1 MKETG
6 EILVYRDGN
15 LSSAGKGG
23 KKRGRQLVL
32 VPYRALSIRSFDYPF
47 GSISAIREALRLQYV
62 SVASGRDL
70 EIYPVV
76 LKKENRRF
84 SGAALVIPS
93 EERSSVEEGIGRGA
107 KAVIWPLP
115 FALAAEVRG
124 EGGAVCVLD
133 GGISSAFFVKGEP
146 VLYRWQP
153 LSRRTPEQ
161 ERDWLIS
168 YSSRYGEGPFETVI
182 IDASEEGDRLS
193 KGVRDTLGSFPSL
206 GSYSLSRKVL
216 DSAIVV
222 EHIVRGIS
230 ALSWSMMIAGGVF
243 LAAGLVKSSAVE
255 SELNKVKDRSVKIY
269 QDAFGPGRVRDP
281 LSQARGMLAQATS
294 APEGPR
300 LEDCLRILARAWPD
314 AKSDEERVSV
324 DTMRFSLDGMDL
336 IGTANEVGMVQ
347 NLQKAIKSET
357 EGVVK
362 LGDIQQVPGGGLRYS
377 LEVRW
382 TAR

>member
-6 EILVYRDGN
+6 EILVYRDGS
-15 LSSAGKGG
+15 LTSAGKGG
-23 KKRGRQLVL
+23 KKRGRQFVL

-76 LKKENRRF
+76 LNKENRRF

-93 EERSSVEEGIGRGA
+93 DERSSVEEGIGKGG
-107 KAVIWPLP
+107 KAAIWPLP
-115 FALAAEVRG
+115 FALASELG
-124 EGGAVCVLD
+124 GDGGAVCVLD
-133 GGISSAFFVKGEP
+133 DGISSAFFVRGEP

-161 ERDWLIS
+161 ERDWLLS
-168 YSSRYGEGPFETVI
+168 YGSKYREEPFETVTV
-182 IDASEEGDRLS
+182 DASQEGERLA
-193 KGVRDTLGSFPSL
+193 KGVRDTLAKFPSL
-206 GSYSLSRKVL
+206 GSFSLSRKVL

-222 EHIVRGIS
+222 EHIVKGLS
-230 ALSWSMMIAGGVF
+230 SLSWSMMLAGGLF
-243 LAAGLVKSSAVE
+243 LAAGLIKGSAVE
-255 SELNKVKDRSVKIY
+255 SELDKIKDRSVKIY

-281 LSQARGMLAQATS
+281 LSQARGLLAQATN

-314 AKSDEERVSV
+314 AKSDEERISI
-324 DTMRFSLDGMDL
+324 DTLRFSVDGMDL
-336 IGTANEVGMVQ
+336 IGTADEVGMVQ
-347 NLQKAIKSET
+347 NLQKAIKAET
-357 EGVVK
+357 DGFVK

-382 TAR
+382 ASR